1 MSDTAAV
8 TASEVAEAP
17 VEAPVVEAPSTPEA
31 PPAVDRTQQ
40 TVSDIK
46 QGAKE
51 RLGAKIEAAL
61 AEQETQTNAADR
73 MRQPK
78 GTPQGG
84 QFMKE
89 EQAEE
94 SPESSTSGD
103 QAPDT
108 LATSASEVAMD
119 GATDTQ
125 ATTPDVT
132 SVTVP
137 VADNHPLRQ
146 RGREAFTVASEDERD
161 IRALL
166 NSHVRRSDLE
176 QASQH
181 VNELSA
187 QLMETRADADYWRE
201 QASTG
206 GILSPEQEQTYRDL
220 QNTYGQSDADTYRNG
235 ILATS
240 GNEGLQQAKMEARQS
255 YEQSVAIER
264 AHKFANDA
272 INDAMNGNPSTNVPA
287 QYPLWTEPQV
297 RQVLAGYGSICE
309 ARNEV
314 PTPGGWYEYANAAY
328 SQNPDVQAHQAVDDA
343 ATRKQEL
350 AAAEAKVKKE
360 ARQQEENN
368 LQQAAT
374 RHATRPGSIPST
386 LAAGVRDHGT
396 PTENNKLRSMS
407 PSQQKR
413 ARRSRIRTWGQQA

>member
-1 MSDTAAV
+1 MSATAAV

-17 VEAPVVEAPSTPEA
+17 VEAPVVEAPPTPEA
-31 PPAVDRTQQ
+31 PPAVDRTRQ

-51 RLGAKIEAAL
+51 RLNVKIEAAL
-61 AEQETQTNAADR
+61 AEQETTNAADR
-73 MRQPK
+73 MRKPK

-84 QFMKE
+84 QFMKG

-94 SPESSTSGD
+94 SPESSTSGA

-108 LATSASEVAMD
+108 IATSASEVATG

-125 ATTPDVT
+125 AITPDVT

-166 NSHVRRSDLE
+166 NSHVRRSDLD
-176 QASQH
+176 QASQQL
-181 VNELSA
+181 NEVSA
-187 QLMETRADADYWRE
+187 QLIETRADAEYWRQ

-206 GILSPEQEQTYRDL
+206 GILTSEQDQTYRDL
-220 QNTYGQSDADTYRNG
+220 LQTYGQADADTYRNG
-235 ILATS
+235 ILTTQGA
-240 GNEGLQQAKMEARQS
+240 EGLEQAKVEARSQ
-255 YEQSVAIER
+255 YMNEVAVQR
-264 AHKFANDA
+264 ANKFANDA
-272 INDAMNGNPSTNVPA
+272 IGDAMRGNPNTSVPP
-287 QYPLWTEPQV
+287 QYPLWNETEV
-297 RQVLAGYGSICE
+297 RQALSGYGSICS
-309 ARNEV
+309 ARGEE
-314 PTPGGWYEYANAAY
+314 PTPSGWYTYANAAY
-328 SQNPDVQAHQAVDDA
+328 AQNPDVQAQQAVGA
-343 ATRKQEL
+343 AEQRKQEL
-350 AAAEAKVKKE
+350 AAAEAKVKEE
-360 ARQQEENN
+360 ARQQEANN
-368 LQQAAT
+368 LEKAAT

-386 LAAGVRDHGT
+386 MAAGVRDHGT
-396 PTENNKLRSMS
+396 PTANNELRSMS

>member
-17 VEAPVVEAPSTPEA
+17 AEAPVVEAPSTPEA

-73 MRQPK
+73 LRQPK

-84 QFMKE
+84 QFMKG

-94 SPESSTSGD
+94 SPESSTSGS

-108 LATSASEVAMD
+108 IATSASEVAMG

-166 NSHVRRSDLE
+166 NSHVRRSDLD
-176 QASQH
+176 QASQQL
-181 VNELSA
+181 NEVSA
-187 QLMETRADADYWRE
+187 QLIETRADAEYWRQ
-201 QASTG
+201 QASSG
-206 GILSPEQEQTYRDL
+206 GILTSEQEQTYRDL
-220 QNTYGQSDADTYRNG
+220 LQTYGQADADTYRNG
-235 ILATS
+235 ILTTQGA
-240 GNEGLQQAKMEARQS
+240 EGLEQAKAEARNQ
-255 YEQSVAIER
+255 YMNEVAVQR
-264 AHKFANDA
+264 ANQFANDA
-272 INDAMNGNPSTNVPA
+272 INDAMRGNPNTEVPP
-287 QYPLWTEPQV
+287 QYPLWNETEV
-297 RQVLAGYGSICE
+297 RQALSGYGSICS
-309 ARNEV
+309 ARGEE
-314 PTPGGWYEYANAAY
+314 PTPSGWYTYANAAY
-328 SQNPDVQAHQAVDDA
+328 AQSPDVQSHQAITA
-343 ATRKQEL
+343 SEQRKQEL
-350 AAAEAKVKKE
+350 AAAEAKVKEE
-360 ARQQEENN
+360 ARQQEANN
-368 LQQAAT
+368 LEKAAT
-374 RHATRPGSIPST
+374 RHATRPGSVPST

-396 PTENNKLRSMS
+396 PTENNKLRAMS

-413 ARRSRIRTWGQQA
+413 ARRSRIRTWGQRA